1 MKPNPIPPNRALVLA
16 SVTLVVAIIL
26 PLAAVAVFGLKALLS
41 PAVLVSLAES
51 VLLEYTVNTIAISA
65 IAAAIALGLG
75 LPAAWMIA
83 AYEFPGRRI
92 LDWALI
98 LPMAMPAYVLAYA
111 YTDALDPSG
120 WLYRDLM
127 QMLSAIGIAL
137 PRMDSFIF

>member
-98 LPMAMPAYVLAYA
+98 LPMAMPAYV
-111 YTDALDPSG
+111 
-120 WLYRDLM
+120 
-127 QMLSAIGIAL
+127 
-137 PRMDSFIF
+137 